1 MKKIILSGLFTV
13 ALATGAWAQG
23 TVTFANIG
31 SGLNSPFTVDGVK
44 IAASSGFTVELLAGA
59 DANSLTSVKT
69 FSGTFANG
77 YFNGGT
83 TTIGNITG
91 DTGTFQVRAWANN
104 GGQVSSYDAALT
116 AGLATAIGNTF
127 VTTVQTDPQLT
138 PKPLVGMQALN
149 LTAVSVPEPGTVILG
164 LLGGVALL
172 ARRRKAVA

>member
-1 MKKIILSGLFTV
+1 MKKALLTGLCAV
-13 ALATGAWAQG
+13 AFATGALAQG

-44 IAASSGFTVELLAGA
+44 IAATSGFSVELLAGP
-59 DANSLTSVKT
+59 DAGSLASITT

-91 DTGTFQVRAWANN
+91 DTATFQVRAWANN
-104 GGQVSSYDAALT
+104 AGAVTTYADALSG
-116 AGLATAIGNTF
+116 GLATAIGSTF

-149 LTAVSVPEPGTVILG
+149 LTAVPEPSTV
-164 LLGGVALL
+164 LLGVLGAAALFV
-172 ARRRKAVA
+172 RRRSASV